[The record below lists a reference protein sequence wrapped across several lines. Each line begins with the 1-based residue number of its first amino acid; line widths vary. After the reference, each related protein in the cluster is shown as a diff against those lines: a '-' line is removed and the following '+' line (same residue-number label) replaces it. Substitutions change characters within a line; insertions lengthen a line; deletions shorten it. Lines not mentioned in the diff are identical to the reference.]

1 MRRLNI
7 HGVGDVRLDPY
18 QRPEAGPKDVV
29 LKMKACGICGS
40 DLSYIKVGG
49 INRQPDG
56 VTALGHEGAGE
67 VMFVG
72 SEVEGIEVGQ
82 PVIVN
87 PMNTPSF
94 IGSGGPEGAFT
105 EELLVRGARLNDS
118 ILPIPDG
125 ISWDVAAMCEPLSVA
140 MHGVNRAEAKAGDR
154 IVIFGCGPIGLGMV
168 LWAVDRG
175 CRDVIAVDL
184 AEERLERARALG
196 AHGINAASEDVAARI
211 KQIHGIEMVFGR
223 EKASTDAYIDA
234 AGAPSILGD
243 VVALAKTHARHVITA
258 AYMKPIELP
267 AGPMLTT
274 EMTITTAVG
283 YPTEMPDVIAAMPR
297 LNDKIAA
304 LISHTLPFDRVLE
317 GLDIAAT
324 SQSAKVMI
332 QIDGASK

>member
-1 MRRLNI
+1 MRMLNI
-7 HGVGDVRLDPY
+7 HGVNDVRLDPY
-18 QRPEAGPKDVV
+18 DRPEAGPGDVV
-29 LKMKACGICGS
+29 IKMKAVGICGS

-49 INRQPDG
+49 IPTPG
-56 VTALGHEGAGE
+56 TKTALGHEGAGE

-72 SEVEGIEVGQ
+72 SDVAGVQVGQ

-87 PMNTPSF
+87 PMNTPSYV
-94 IGSGGPEGAFT
+94 GSGGPEGAFT
-105 EELLVRGARLNDS
+105 EELLVRGARLDDN
-118 ILPIPDG
+118 ILPIPEG
-125 ISWDVAAMCEPLSVA
+125 ISYDVAAMCEPLAVA

-175 CRDVIAVDL
+175 CIDVIALDL

-196 AHGINAASEDVAARI
+196 AHTVNPATEDVAARI
-211 KQIHGIEMVFGR
+211 KEIHGTTRVFGR
-223 EKASTDAYIDA
+223 EKSNTDAYIDA
-234 AGAPSILGD
+234 AGAPSILAD

-297 LNDKIAA
+297 LKDKIAA
-304 LISHTLPFDRVLE
+304 LISHKLPFDRVIE
-317 GLDIAAT
+317 GLGIAA
-324 SQSAKVMI
+324 SPSSAKVMI
-332 QIDGASK
+332 NFDEDAA